1 MAVSAQARS
10 RAAAISALIKRDS
23 GYNVESSA
31 SRRPTGVRIRCNGTS
46 EYATI
51 NIYDP
56 YDGTTGVE
64 QAQRFVAQRSEC
76 IQRDLTKRGYTF
88 YLSGVTE
95 VSCRIH
101 VTGRDKPARKKA
113 APKVHTAKIS
123 FEIDPAAAVKYLG
136 WSFEKKYTEA
146 ELALAVGDAI
156 SEMIEV
162 SNAHNLGAIR
172 IVKNEF
178 VR

>member
-1 MAVSAQARS
+1 MAKTKSAATKSAKTKSAKAKSAKAKSAVRS
-10 RAAAISALIKRDS
+10 VALKKSA
-23 GYNVESSA
+23 
-31 SRRPTGVRIRCNGTS
+31 P
-46 EYATI
+46 
-51 NIYDP
+51 
-56 YDGTTGVE
+56 
-64 QAQRFVAQRSEC
+64 
-76 IQRDLTKRGYTF
+76 
-88 YLSGVTE
+88 
-95 VSCRIH
+95 
-101 VTGRDKPARKKA
+101 RKKA